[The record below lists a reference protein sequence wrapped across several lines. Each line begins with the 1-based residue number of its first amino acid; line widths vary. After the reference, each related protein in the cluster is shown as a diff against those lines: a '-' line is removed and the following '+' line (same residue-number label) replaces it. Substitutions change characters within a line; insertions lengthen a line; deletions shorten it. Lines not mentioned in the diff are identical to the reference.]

1 MQLLSSPR
9 GSPLGIPTKI
19 ALIEN
24 NRKRAGGDTN
34 HRTPRALSFYF
45 SPAFPQYKEA
55 SGEERDATA
64 GKNYSEFRNGGL
76 KFEF

>member
-1 MQLLSSPR
+1 M
-9 GSPLGIPTKI
+9 

-24 NRKRAGGDTN
+24 NRKRTGDDGN
-34 HRTPRALSFYF
+34 HRTPRALFTF
-45 SPAFPQYKEA
+45 SPASPQHKEA